1 VNGSGGCLYTTSFT
15 PSTTPLTAIAN
26 TQMLACQS
34 PGFNDNGPSKFTFTR
49 NGDVTVKKF
58 SPLTLSSPYSTTT
71 FGGSAYF
78 DGSGDWLAFPNN
90 AAFAFGSGEF
100 TVELWVYLT
109 GSSGTVVNYSNGQST
124 NSNFAWELYQTS
136 STGVSFSVL
145 SGATQYIS
153 SSSSFRVNSWN
164 HIAGVRSGNT
174 LTTYVNGIAGG
185 TTVSLS
191 GVTVSNPASSTLKI
205 GSYNNGSAY
214 ITGYV
219 SNFRI
224 VKGSAVYTGNFT
236 PPSAPVLTSGSSAP
250 YTSTANVNTTF
261 AAANTGLLCNFTN
274 AGIYDG
280 TMISDFE
287 TAGDSKVSSAQSVFG
302 GTAMFFDGTGDYI
315 AAQASPDWALGSNCT
330 VECWIHPT
338 SAPGIARVINNGAV
352 GSAFIDVYYSNGNVG
367 FCNAGYTTAT
377 LPLNAWTHLACVL
390 SNGTMKIYFNGVSQA
405 LNSTTTGFNLTATAA
420 LWLGGIS
427 GYSQFFQGYLDDV
440 RITKGFARYTT
451 DFTAP
456 IRAYGG
462 I

>member
-1 VNGSGGCLYTTSFT
+1 
-15 PSTTPLTAIAN
+15 
-26 TQMLACQS
+26 
-34 PGFNDNGPSKFTFTR
+34 
-49 NGDVTVKKF
+49 
-58 SPLTLSSPYSTTT
+58 
-71 FGGSAYF
+71 
-78 DGSGDWLAFPNN
+78 
-90 AAFAFGSGEF
+90 
-100 TVELWVYLT
+100 
-109 GSSGTVVNYSNGQST
+109 
-124 NSNFAWELYQTS
+124 
-136 STGVSFSVL
+136 VSFSVL